1 MKKVTLSLVVL
12 AIAVSSFLLGGFL
25 GSRAAH
31 MQLEKKNYYL
41 SMLNAVPQYSTSV
54 EISAHI
60 QNNRYDHAKCIAD
73 LTASI
78 YYREIQGCL
87 ADRECGDV
95 IRDEVR
101 RVAPELLSD
110 DKSKF
115 AYYANLER
123 CNLVK

>member
-1 MKKVTLSLVVL
+1 MKKVTLSLVAL
-12 AIAVSSFLLGGFL
+12 AIAGSSFLLGGFL
-25 GSRAAH
+25 GSRAAL
-31 MQLEKKNYYL
+31 MQLEKKNHYL
-41 SMLNAVPQYSTSV
+41 SMLNAIPHYSTPV
-54 EISAHI
+54 EISTHI
-60 QNNRYDHAKCIAD
+60 QNKRYDHAKCVAD

-87 ADRECGDV
+87 ADQECGSV
-95 IRDEVR
+95 IRDEVQ

-123 CNLVK
+123 CSLVK